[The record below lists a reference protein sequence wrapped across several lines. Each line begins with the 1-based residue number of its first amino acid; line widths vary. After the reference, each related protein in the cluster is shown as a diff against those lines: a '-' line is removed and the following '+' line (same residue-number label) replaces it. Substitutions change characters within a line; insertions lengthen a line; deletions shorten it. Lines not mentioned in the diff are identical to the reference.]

1 MFLAAAL
8 AASPAGLYV
17 TAEERQNI
25 VVQSRLHRFPKR
37 FAAKSAALLCLSAL
51 QGSGPRTV
59 SRGEATRR
67 LKTMWND
74 GSPRALDFPLYDA
87 ELPNDA
93 FVENPRK
100 YFRFQGKQVLE

>member
-1 MFLAAAL
+1 MFLASAL
-8 AASPAGLYV
+8 AASPAGLFV

-25 VVQSRLHRFPKR
+25 VVQSRLHHFPKR
-37 FAAKSAALLCLSAL
+37 FAAKSAAALCLAAMW
-51 QGSGPRTV
+51 QHGVPNDQ
-59 SRGEATRR
+59 AARR
-67 LKTMWND
+67 LKIMWND

-93 FVENPRK
+93 FAENPRG